1 MGKRGALG
9 PLSIVLIYAAVG
21 GLWILLSD
29 SMLPLISRSPELLSR
44 ISMVKGWVYVAVT
57 SGLLYVLIE
66 RYSRHIEAAL
76 KEKALLLQEVHHRV
90 KNNLAVID
98 SLLNMQAR
106 SASDENCSKLLKKS
120 RGRIR
125 SMALVHNKLYEKG
138 DVAGIDAK
146 DYILSLADEIRNS
159 LPAVAGMD
167 IALDI
172 AELTLDMDTLI
183 PLGLVINETL
193 TNALLH
199 AFEAH
204 ESPQIRLTLR
214 RLVDGMLRYTIADNG
229 KGLPG
234 GFELAEGPGIGL
246 TIVESLA
253 GQLGGK
259 LEVSGSD
266 GWTTF
271 SLVFPSTP

>member
-9 PLSIVLIYAAVG
+9 PLSIVLIYAVVG

-29 SMLPLISRSPELLSR
+29 SMLPLISRSPETMTRLAVL
-44 ISMVKGWVYVAVT
+44 KGWVYVAVT
-57 SGLLYVLIE
+57 SWLLYVLIT
-66 RYSRHIEAAL
+66 RYASHIEAAL
-76 KEKALLLQEVHHRV
+76 KEKVLLLQEVHHRV

-98 SLLNMQAR
+98 SLLSMQAR
-106 SASDENCSKLLKKS
+106 SAGDGACRELLKKS

-138 DVAGIDAK
+138 DVAAIDAK
-146 DYILSLADEIRNS
+146 DYILSLVEEVRGS
-159 LPAVAGMD
+159 LPAQRDTD
-167 IALDI
+167 IALDV
-172 AELTLDMDTLI
+172 EQLSLDMDTLI

-199 AFEAH
+199 AFEGHA
-204 ESPQIRLTLR
+204 SPRIRLTLR
-214 RLVDGMLRYTIADNG
+214 RLPDGMLSYTISDNG

-253 GQLGGK
+253 GQLGGR
-259 LEVSGSD
+259 LEVSGSE

-271 SLVFPSTP
+271 SLVFPPSR